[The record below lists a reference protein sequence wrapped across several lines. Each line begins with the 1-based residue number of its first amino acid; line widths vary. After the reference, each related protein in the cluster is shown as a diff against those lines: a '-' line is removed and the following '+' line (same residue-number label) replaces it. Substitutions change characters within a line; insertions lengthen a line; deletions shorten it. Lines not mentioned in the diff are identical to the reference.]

1 MKLVKKIVEIF
12 TNRKY
17 NIQISR
23 LDTTIDD
30 KNYDIGIKKVMN
42 LLNYTKKSG
51 VSYSAGNF
59 NAGYHS
65 FSINNYDFKGQ
76 RDPKMRFKDLPFSL
90 KDMSIIDIGCNQG
103 GMLHAFSKEIG
114 SGIGIDYDARMINV
128 ANKIK
133 SYTSTNNLDFYVFN
147 LENEPLDYI
156 YDFLPQEK
164 VDVALLL
171 SVCMWIDNWKEVIKF
186 CKKISTKL
194 IFESNGKPEQQKEQ
208 IQFLNEVYSNVQ
220 LINERSE
227 DDPSQKLRQ
236 LFYCY

>member
-1 MKLVKKIVEIF
+1 M
-12 TNRKY
+12 
-17 NIQISR
+17 
-23 LDTTIDD
+23 
-30 KNYDIGIKKVMN
+30 
-42 LLNYTKKSG
+42 
-51 VSYSAGNF
+51 GNC
-59 NAGYHS
+59 
-65 FSINNYDFKGQ
+65 Q
-76 RDPKMRFKDLPFSL
+76 
-90 KDMSIIDIGCNQG
+90 
-103 GMLHAFSKEIG
+103 
-114 SGIGIDYDARMINV
+114 
-128 ANKIK
+128 
-133 SYTSTNNLDFYVFN
+133 
-147 LENEPLDYI
+147 DYI

-186 CKKISTKL
+186 CKKISAKL